1 MQAKLL
7 ILWLL
12 SEGPM
17 HGYRIKRILD
27 EDSLRFWFPVEVGSI
42 YAVLM
47 TLTKQGFLMQEA
59 VEREGKRPER
69 TVYKIT
75 QEGKQHYEEL
85 LRQAWSELP
94 RMSDPVNAALA
105 AMPDLPE
112 EDLYSLLEQRAG
124 ALRDRL
130 NTLYRLA
137 SSAPAPEMVDRMRAL
152 TYADLEWT
160 ESMLASREEKND
172 G

>member
-12 SEGPM
+12 SEGPL

-42 YAVLM
+42 YAVLT
-47 TLTKQGFLMQEA
+47 TLTKQGFLIQEA

-75 QEGKQHYEEL
+75 KEGKQHYQEL
-85 LRQAWSELP
+85 LQQAWSDPP
-94 RMSDPVNAALA
+94 RMADPVNAALA

-112 EDLYSLLEQRAG
+112 EELYSLL
-124 ALRDRL
+124 
-130 NTLYRLA
+130 
-137 SSAPAPEMVDRMRAL
+137 
-152 TYADLEWT
+152 
-160 ESMLASREEKND
+160 
-172 G
+172 